1 MKARDLCPAWEW
13 SKTSAWS
20 VPQPHGRTATR
31 ILAPGRSRL
40 GRGGRTCRWRDHV
53 CKQEALWLPGW
64 VRSGGASLGPFIWPS
79 ERREQMTQGTHSRS
93 PGGWS
98 VSGLWPG
105 RAECTRPS
113 GERSERGGAR
123 ALSPHSGT
131 SPCLRLAGHPLQ
143 APTRRSLPCQG

>member
-1 MKARDLCPAWEW
+1 M
-13 SKTSAWS
+13 
-20 VPQPHGRTATR
+20 
-31 ILAPGRSRL
+31 AP
-40 GRGGRTCRWRDHV
+40 W
-53 CKQEALWLPGW
+53 
-64 VRSGGASLGPFIWPS
+64 LGPEWRSKPGAFHLAF
-79 ERREQMTQGTHSRS
+79 RAQGTDDSRDTLRS